1 MPWLATVGSH
11 PLPLPPLSQL
21 SLCAF
26 CFPQKHNAGKNQRL
40 VSRELG
46 VAWKAMTPDA
56 QAPYFA
62 RAEFVKALFEREY
75 PGHKF
80 RRRRKSEGKTKGLQ
94 GRAPSPTVAVAASNY
109 MGLEAAAAPL
119 LSRAYEATSSPA
131 GGATLP
137 PWPACELEDPALA

>member
-1 MPWLATVGSH
+1 MPLWAVIPSPCPHCLNYPYA
-11 PLPLPPLSQL
+11 P
-21 SLCAF
+21 F
-26 CFPQKHNAGKNQRL
+26 FYPQKHNAGKNQRL
-40 VSRELG
+40 LSRELG

-94 GRAPSPTVAVAASNY
+94 GRAPKI
-109 MGLEAAAAPL
+109 G
-119 LSRAYEATSSPA
+119 RAHV
-131 GGATLP
+131 
-137 PWPACELEDPALA
+137 